1 MDARYISEFY
11 EIWLPHD
18 SDTVE
23 FDWQSSLRYI
33 SEFYEIWL
41 PHDSDTV
48 EFDWQSSL
56 AGLYI
61 SIGGTRPTTKN
72 ADFVLTPSG
81 RASLIS
87 LEKNQILQVAKK
99 KGYRTRC

>member
-23 FDWQSSLRYI
+23 FDWQSSL
-33 SEFYEIWL
+33 
-41 PHDSDTV
+41 V
-48 EFDWQSSL
+48 
-56 AGLYI
+56 GLYI

-72 ADFVLTPSG
+72 ADFVLTPPG